1 MKREETVDYL
11 ANIYAVVAA
20 DGEIDRVEERVF
32 ESIAREIGSGYFE
45 RKQAIAR
52 LAEQN
57 LPVALELRWSDQIRN
72 LEDMLF
78 VAYCDGTLDPTH
90 VETVAATHEGDG
102 RYVAT
107 FTPSL
112 AGPWGASVRVMPTHP
127 ALSSV
132 YETGLVTLA

>member
-78 VAYCDGTLDPTH
+78 VAYCDGTLDPTEKQ
-90 VETVAATHEGDG
+90 VIVNYANVLNITQ
-102 RYVAT
+102 
-107 FTPSL
+107 SQL
-112 AGPWGASVRVMPTHP
+112 SVIR
-127 ALSSV
+127 ADAKRRFA
-132 YETGLVTLA
+132 EFK